1 MATKKYLSLDRL
13 TEYDAL
19 IKAEIDKGDESALET
34 AKSYTDTQIANIPS
48 VDAYTKAEM
57 DAALEGKSDSTHN
70 HDSDYD
76 AKGSAETALEA
87 AKSYTDTKTANLIS
101 TSDVET
107 KISTHDTSTSAHN
120 DIRALI
126 SDLSTAVNNFLDVDD
141 TTTDQLSEVLTL
153 INNNKGTL
161 ESLTTSKVNVADIVD
176 NLTTNNSSKVLSAA
190 QGVVIK
196 GLIDALD
203 IELDTKA
210 ASEHTHTITDVTN
223 LQNTL
228 DDKSD
233 IGHTHTVDNI
243 TDLTVTA
250 VELNYVSG
258 VASSVQTQLDG
269 KVPATRTINGK
280 ALSTDITLSASDVN
294 AYSKTEID
302 NLELI
307 TVADIDAICGVTS

>member
-1 MATKKYLSLDRL
+1 MPTAIKTGWLKDKEGNKFAPKTLTSQVQTSDGILIEDKIQAELD
-13 TEYDAL
+13 
-19 IKAEIDKGDESALET
+19 T
-34 AKSYTDTQIANIPS
+34 AKAYTDTAVSGLASTSS
-48 VDAYTKAEM
+48 VDTSISA
-57 DAALEGKSDSTHN
+57 HN
-70 HDSDYD
+70 
-76 AKGSAETALEA
+76 
-87 AKSYTDTKTANLIS
+87 
-101 TSDVET
+101 
-107 KISTHDTSTSAHN
+107 TSTSAHN
-120 DIRALI
+120 DIRTLI
-126 SDLSTAVNNFLDVDD
+126 TDLSTAVNNFLDVDD

-153 INNNKGTL
+153 IENNRGTL
-161 ESLTTSKVNVADIVD
+161 ESLTTSKVNVSDIIN
-176 NLTTNNSSKVLSAA
+176 NLTTDNASKVLSAA

-203 IELDTKA
+203 IELDAKA

-250 VELNYVSG
+250 AELNYVSG

-302 NLELI
+302 SLELI
-307 TVADIDAICGVTS
+307 TVDDIDTICGANIVNGSEVTY